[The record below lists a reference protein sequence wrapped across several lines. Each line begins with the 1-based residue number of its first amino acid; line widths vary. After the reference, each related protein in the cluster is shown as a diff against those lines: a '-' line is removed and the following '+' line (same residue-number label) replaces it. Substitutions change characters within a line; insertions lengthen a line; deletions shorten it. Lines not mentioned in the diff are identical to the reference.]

1 MEEKYVK
8 LSDLEKFVKFIYDFS
23 DKPKK
28 YIPYNIILNSV
39 KKYTKE
45 DIIKEN
51 KVWDCGD
58 DITEIELS
66 RWEDCGGLGFNIYL
80 NI

>member
-28 YIPYNIILNSV
+28 YIPYNVILNSI

-51 KVWDCGD
+51 KV
-58 DITEIELS
+58 
-66 RWEDCGGLGFNIYL
+66 
-80 NI
+80 